1 MTHEE
6 LIEMH
11 AMVHDADQRSKSNT
25 HRLDKMEE
33 RQDNL
38 DKLVAS
44 VAVMAEKQ
52 ENMGKAVE
60 EIKTTVKTMASSSTV
75 NTLKEDVESLK
86 SKCQT
91 LGCCCGQGYH
101 AACGRNYRLYAG
113 KTGTWLKG
121 EIYG

>member
-52 ENMGKAVE
+52 DNMGKTVD
-60 EIKTTVKTMASSSTV
+60 EIKTTVKAMASTTTV
-75 NTLKEDVESLK
+75 NTLKQDVETLK
-86 SKCQT
+86 SKPAKRWEGVVDKIIMLIVGAVIAYALT
-91 LGCCCGQGYH
+91 KLG
-101 AACGRNYRLYAG
+101 L
-113 KTGTWLKG
+113 
-121 EIYG
+121 